1 MSTICLPA
9 PPAEAPPQEGPP
21 SVPSVL
27 GTPDDLLAWLS
38 ELAPDDVCGYRRE
51 RKRCPLARFLD
62 ARARRAG
69 VPMEVSV
76 DESAYYL
83 DAQRYPMPLWA
94 RLFVLRVDQDIAH
107 PHSSVR
113 AQQALRYL
121 HEALAEVAHP
131 RYAPPYYDTPIEA
144 LDLSPRAYNSLK
156 RAGVSKVGE
165 VLEMTE
171 EDLLYVRNF
180 GRKSLDELRHR
191 LILKGFITPER
202 AQEQFGGAYRED
214 DEFEEDQLIECALPF
229 PDQA

>member
-1 MSTICLPA
+1 MMSTICLPA

-27 GTPDDLLAWLS
+27 GTPDDLVAWLS
-38 ELAPDDVCGYRRE
+38 ELAPDDVCGYRHDPQ
-51 RKRCPLARFLD
+51 RCPLARFLD

-76 DESAYYL
+76 DGSNYYL
-83 DAQRYPMPLWA
+83 DAQPYPMPLWA
-94 RLFVLRVDQDIAH
+94 RLFVLRVDQDIARR
-107 PHSSVR
+107 SVR

-121 HEALAEVAHP
+121 HKALAEVAHP

-144 LDLSPRAYNSLK
+144 LDLSPRACNSLK

-165 VLEMTE
+165 VLELTE

-180 GRKSLDELRHR
+180 GRKSLGELRDR

-214 DEFEEDQLIECALPF
+214 YEFEDDQLIECALPF